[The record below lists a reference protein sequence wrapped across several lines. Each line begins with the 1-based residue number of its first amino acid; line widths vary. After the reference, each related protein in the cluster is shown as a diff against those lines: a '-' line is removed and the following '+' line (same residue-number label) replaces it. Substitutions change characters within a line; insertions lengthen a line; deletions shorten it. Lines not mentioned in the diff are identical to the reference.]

1 MYHDTETTSS
11 KRKLRKYESAIDT
24 SCAFETNDLN
34 LTTANFDSYGKVSFD
49 PCAFTLHTA
58 VNAEIMTVVMYAFCN
73 TCTCVNKMVTI
84 RHQLMLTFSGRAFKL
99 SQIKITTQH
108 VHLVNFFSIDHYKKY
123 KNFKPQLE
131 CCICDKSIYSQ
142 RFVGILDDKIDMLN
156 IYMYINQILQIEK
169 NVVKSTFCKTSVYL
183 SCYKHFN
190 IFLRSEESDLTMVR
204 TDQFLEDCFSQYE
217 VIQTNSL
224 DSSNVE
230 IFCFRQPLEYVI
242 ENFKS
247 YRPLLVSSLHLKY
260 KNIVYSSIQD
270 FSINIDNE
278 SVCRVHKT
286 TNWVY
291 QMLKSTLGPTLLV
304 YSPPRKAQVEWCTE
318 LVQICQKPC
327 TLPSCITNQKQ
338 TN

>member
-1 MYHDTETTSS
+1 M
-11 KRKLRKYESAIDT
+11 K
-24 SCAFETNDLN
+24 
-34 LTTANFDSYGKVSFD
+34 
-49 PCAFTLHTA
+49 
-58 VNAEIMTVVMYAFCN
+58 
-73 TCTCVNKMVTI
+73 
-84 RHQLMLTFSGRAFKL
+84 
-99 SQIKITTQH
+99 H
-108 VHLVNFFSIDHYKKY
+108 VHLINFFSIDHYKKY

-131 CCICDKSIYSQ
+131 CCICDKRIYSQ

-224 DSSNVE
+224 DSSNIE

-260 KNIVYSSIQD
+260 KKYCVQFN
-270 FSINIDNE
+270 
-278 SVCRVHKT
+278 
-286 TNWVY
+286 
-291 QMLKSTLGPTLLV
+291 
-304 YSPPRKAQVEWCTE
+304 PRFQY
-318 LVQICQKPC
+318 
-327 TLPSCITNQKQ
+327 
-338 TN
+338 